1 MTDENSLLFSAMYV
15 QKLLHEIYD
24 FDIYRVRSK
33 SGYQVNS
40 YHCSLYCIVVLINC
54 ISGKMQN

>member
-24 FDIYRVRSK
+24 FSK